1 MITPT
6 LDDIGRMVRGAGQPD
21 PAEPELVGTLIEI
34 IVDGKVRV
42 DWGVSPI
49 KRDFVVG
56 VWTERVHDLEWFEA
70 PEL

>member
-34 IVDGKVRV
+34 IVDGEVPRRL
-42 DWGVSPI
+42 GC
-49 KRDFVVG
+49 FA
-56 VWTERVHDLEWFEA
+56 HQA
-70 PEL
+70 